1 MKRKLV
7 TLDSHA
13 YPTFYKEISETTSGV
28 QIKYNNNPFYIFCKN
43 FELVTAQV
51 YKFSKLKNDKQ
62 KGDQN
67 DKQNN
72 KQSLEDFCTLVAL
85 NLLNSYN
92 NDSAEENFT
101 TIVDFL
107 KKEFS
112 FPDSIIENSK
122 KEIEKEKKFLEYYY
136 DDVLEGSLKDQAKI
150 ALAKKIAKALAKPLT
165 VLNYVSFSKLL
176 LKFSALFGKCSD
188 NTINTVGVFVIGTIS
203 VLETANY
210 CDAFTLYEYLLNNRC
225 IFEEVEDEIKEICN
239 EFIGRTISYKYEDIP
254 ALAQENL
261 LCMDSITVGLKDE
274 NTGENSSKL
283 EKELHLVDKAD
294 RAPELSVASLLALGK
309 SKYNNAD
316 IETEGGKRRVDGRV
330 DGRLKEDVVK
340 DFFTYLKT
348 SLFINYENW
357 GISFYSMLNREQ
369 LRQRLT
375 YEMLANSLLGISTE
389 SRALAQDYTKQNGT
403 SALAK
408 IYTLLDYE
416 RLIVKF
422 LLDIYVDQ
430 IDPADLATSLNQ
442 AAEEYLKKQQEMDYK
457 DYRKNV
463 YDGKAYLD
471 VGDWKEE
478 DEEDEEE

>member
-13 YPTFYKEISETTSGV
+13 YPPFYAEISEKTSDV

-92 NDSAEENFT
+92 NDSAEEDFD
-101 TIVDFL
+101 TIVNFL
-107 KKEFS
+107 KKEFN
-112 FPDSIIENSK
+112 FPDSLITNSK
-122 KEIEKEKKFLEYYY
+122 EEIEKEKKFLKYYY
-136 DDVLEGSLKDQAKI
+136 DDVLEGAFRDHLEI

-165 VLNYVSFSKLL
+165 ALNYVSFSKLL

-203 VLETANY
+203 VLDTSNY
-210 CDAFTLYEYLLNNRC
+210 CDVFTLYEYLLNNRC

-261 LCMDSITVGLKDE
+261 LCIDSITVGLKDE
-274 NTGENSSKL
+274 DTGEISNKL
-283 EKELHLVDKAD
+283 EEKISLVDKAD

-309 SKYNNAD
+309 SKYND
-316 IETEGGKRRVDGRV
+316 DDRTEHNERRI
-330 DGRLKEDVVK
+330 DGRLKEDVTK

-375 YEMLANSLLGISTE
+375 YEMTVDSLLGDNTKS
-389 SRALAQDYTKQNGT
+389 SALAQNSTSQVGI

-408 IYTLLDYE
+408 IYTLLEYE
-416 RLIVKF
+416 RLVVKF
-422 LLDIYVDQ
+422 LLDTPVDPTSQ
-430 IDPADLATSLNQ
+430 EDIVTSLDQ

-478 DEEDEEE
+478 EEEEEEE

>member
-13 YPTFYKEISETTSGV
+13 YPMFYKEISETTSGV

-62 KGDQN
+62 
-67 DKQNN
+67 NN

-92 NDSAEENFT
+92 SDSAEEDFT

-122 KEIEKEKKFLEYYY
+122 KEIEKEKKFLKYYY
-136 DDVLEGSLKDQAKI
+136 DDVLGGSLRDQIEI

-210 CDAFTLYEYLLNNRC
+210 CDVFTLYEYLLNNRC
-225 IFEEVEDEIKEICN
+225 IFEEVEDEIKGICN
-239 EFIGRTISYKYEDIP
+239 EFIGRTINYKYEDIP

-261 LCMDSITVGLKDE
+261 LCMDNIIVGIKDK
-274 NTGENSSKL
+274 NTWENSNKL
-283 EKELHLVDKAD
+283 KNELHLVDRSD

-309 SKYNNAD
+309 SKYNND
-316 IETEGGKRRVDGRV
+316 DQPENRRRRA

-389 SRALAQDYTKQNGT
+389 SNALTQDSTKQNGT

-422 LLDIYVDQ
+422 LLDIYVDP

-478 DEEDEEE
+478 DEEDEEDEEE

>member
-13 YPTFYKEISETTSGV
+13 YPTFYKEISETTSGI

-62 KGDQN
+62 
-67 DKQNN
+67 NN
-72 KQSLEDFCTLVAL
+72 KQGLEDFCTLVAL

-92 NDSAEENFT
+92 NDSAEEDFA

-136 DDVLEGSLKDQAKI
+136 DDVLGGSLKDQAKI

-210 CDAFTLYEYLLNNRC
+210 CDVFTLYEYLLNNRC

-261 LCMDSITVGLKDE
+261 LCMDSIIVGLKDK
-274 NTGENSSKL
+274 NTWENSNKL

-309 SKYNNAD
+309 SNYNND
-316 IETEGGKRRVDGRV
+316 DQPENRRRRADGRA

-340 DFFTYLKT
+340 DFFTFLKS

-357 GISFYSMLNREQ
+357 GISLYSMLNREQ

-375 YEMLANSLLGISTE
+375 YEMLANSASQSGS
-389 SRALAQDYTKQNGT
+389 SALAQDSTKQNRT
-403 SALAK
+403 SALDK

-422 LLDIYVDQ
+422 LLDIYVDSV
-430 IDPADLATSLNQ
+430 DPVDLATSLNQ

-478 DEEDEEE
+478 DEEDEEDEEE

>member
-51 YKFSKLKNDKQ
+51 YKFSKLKN
-62 KGDQN
+62 N
-67 DKQNN
+67 KQNN
-72 KQSLEDFCTLVAL
+72 KQGLEDFCTLVAL

-92 NDSAEENFT
+92 NDSAEEDFA

-136 DDVLEGSLKDQAKI
+136 DDVLGGSLKDQAKI
-150 ALAKKIAKALAKPLT
+150 ALAKKIAKALAKPIT

-210 CDAFTLYEYLLNNRC
+210 CDVFTLYEYLLNNRC

-239 EFIGRTISYKYEDIP
+239 EFIGRAISYKYEDIP

-261 LCMDSITVGLKDE
+261 LCMDSITVGLKGK
-274 NTGENSSKL
+274 NTWENSNKL

-309 SKYNNAD
+309 SKYNND
-316 IETEGGKRRVDGRV
+316 YKTENRRRRADGRV

-340 DFFTYLKT
+340 DFFTFLKT

-357 GISFYSMLNREQ
+357 GISLYSMLNREQ

-389 SRALAQDYTKQNGT
+389 S

-422 LLDIYVDQ
+422 LLDIYVDP

-442 AAEEYLKKQQEMDYK
+442 AAEEYLKKQQEMDYN

-463 YDGKAYLD
+463 YDGKVYLD

-478 DEEDEEE
+478 DEEDDEEE

>member
-62 KGDQN
+62 
-67 DKQNN
+67 NN

-92 NDSAEENFT
+92 NDSAEEDFA

-122 KEIEKEKKFLEYYY
+122 KEIEKEKKFLKYYY
-136 DDVLEGSLKDQAKI
+136 DDVLGGSLKDQAKI

-210 CDAFTLYEYLLNNRC
+210 CDVFTLYEYLLNNHC
-225 IFEEVEDEIKEICN
+225 IFEEIEDEIKEICN

-316 IETEGGKRRVDGRV
+316 IEMEGGKRRV

-340 DFFTYLKT
+340 DFFTFLKT

-357 GISFYSMLNREQ
+357 GISLYSMLNREQ

-430 IDPADLATSLNQ
+430 IDPVDLATSLNQ

>member
-7 TLDSHA
+7 TLDSYA

-92 NDSAEENFT
+92 NDSAEEDFT

-122 KEIEKEKKFLEYYY
+122 KEIEKEKKFLKYYY
-136 DDVLEGSLKDQAKI
+136 DDVLGGSLRDQIEI
-150 ALAKKIAKALAKPLT
+150 ALAKKIAKALAKLLT

-210 CDAFTLYEYLLNNRC
+210 CDVFTLYEYLLNNRC
-225 IFEEVEDEIKEICN
+225 IFEEVEDEIKGICN
-239 EFIGRTISYKYEDIP
+239 EFIGRTINYKYGDIP

-309 SKYNNAD
+309 SKYNSNSHRAESD
-316 IETEGGKRRVDGRV
+316 TRRV

-348 SLFINYENW
+348 SLFIDYENW

-389 SRALAQDYTKQNGT
+389 S

-422 LLDIYVDQ
+422 LLDICWDP

-457 DYRKNV
+457 NYRKNV

>member
-62 KGDQN
+62 
-67 DKQNN
+67 NN
-72 KQSLEDFCTLVAL
+72 KQGLEDFCTLVAL

-92 NDSAEENFT
+92 NDSAEEDFA

-122 KEIEKEKKFLEYYY
+122 KEIEKEKKFLDYYY
-136 DDVLEGSLKDQAKI
+136 DDVLGGSLKDQAKI

-165 VLNYVSFSKLL
+165 VLNHVQFSKLL

-203 VLETANY
+203 VLEIANY
-210 CDAFTLYEYLLNNRC
+210 CDVFTLYEYLLNNHC
-225 IFEEVEDEIKEICN
+225 IFEEVEDEIKGICN

-283 EKELHLVDKAD
+283 EKELHLVDKAN

-316 IETEGGKRRVDGRV
+316 IETEGGKRRVDGR
-330 DGRLKEDVVK
+330 LKEDVVK
-340 DFFTYLKT
+340 DFFTFLKT

-357 GISFYSMLNREQ
+357 GISLYSMLNREQ

-389 SRALAQDYTKQNGT
+389 S

-422 LLDIYVDQ
+422 LLDIYVDP

-442 AAEEYLKKQQEMDYK
+442 AAEEYLKKQQEMDYN

-478 DEEDEEE
+478 DEEDDEEE

>member
-62 KGDQN
+62 
-67 DKQNN
+67 NN
-72 KQSLEDFCTLVAL
+72 KQGLEDFCTLVAL

-92 NDSAEENFT
+92 NDSAEEDFA

-136 DDVLEGSLKDQAKI
+136 DDVLGGSLKDQAKI

-165 VLNYVSFSKLL
+165 VLNHVQFSKLL

-203 VLETANY
+203 VLEIANY
-210 CDAFTLYEYLLNNRC
+210 CDVFTLYEYLLNNHC
-225 IFEEVEDEIKEICN
+225 IFEEVEDEIKGICN

-261 LCMDSITVGLKDE
+261 LCMDSITVGLKDK

-283 EKELHLVDKAD
+283 EKELHLVDKAN

-316 IETEGGKRRVDGRV
+316 IETEGGKRRVDGR
-330 DGRLKEDVVK
+330 LKEDVVK
-340 DFFTYLKT
+340 DFFTFLKT

-357 GISFYSMLNREQ
+357 GISLYSMLNREQ

-389 SRALAQDYTKQNGT
+389 S

-422 LLDIYVDQ
+422 LLDIYVDP

-442 AAEEYLKKQQEMDYK
+442 AAEEYLKKQQEMDYN

-478 DEEDEEE
+478 DEEDDEEE

>member
-62 KGDQN
+62 
-67 DKQNN
+67 NN
-72 KQSLEDFCTLVAL
+72 KQGLEDFCTLVAL

-92 NDSAEENFT
+92 NDSAEEDFA

-136 DDVLEGSLKDQAKI
+136 DDVLGGSLRDQIEI

-165 VLNYVSFSKLL
+165 VLNHVQFSKLL

-203 VLETANY
+203 VLEIANY
-210 CDAFTLYEYLLNNRC
+210 CDVFTLYEYLLNNHC
-225 IFEEVEDEIKEICN
+225 IFEEVEDEIKGICN

-283 EKELHLVDKAD
+283 EKELHLVDKAN

-316 IETEGGKRRVDGRV
+316 IETEGGKRRVDGR
-330 DGRLKEDVVK
+330 LKEDVVK
-340 DFFTYLKT
+340 DFFTFLKT

-357 GISFYSMLNREQ
+357 GISLYSMLNREQ

-375 YEMLANSLLGISTE
+375 YEMLANSLPGISTE
-389 SRALAQDYTKQNGT
+389 S

-422 LLDIYVDQ
+422 LLDIYVDP

-442 AAEEYLKKQQEMDYK
+442 AAEEYLKKQQEMDYN

-478 DEEDEEE
+478 DEEDDEEE

>member
-13 YPTFYKEISETTSGV
+13 YPTFYKEISETTSGI

-62 KGDQN
+62 
-67 DKQNN
+67 NN
-72 KQSLEDFCTLVAL
+72 KQGLEDFCTLVAL

-92 NDSAEENFT
+92 NDSAEEDFA

-136 DDVLEGSLKDQAKI
+136 DDVLGGSLRDQIEI

-225 IFEEVEDEIKEICN
+225 IFEEVEDEIKEICR

-309 SKYNNAD
+309 SKYNNDYKTENRRRRAD
-316 IETEGGKRRVDGRV
+316 GRADGRV

-340 DFFTYLKT
+340 DFFTFLKS

-357 GISFYSMLNREQ
+357 GISLYSMLNREQ

-389 SRALAQDYTKQNGT
+389 SSALAQDSVKQKGT

-422 LLDIYVDQ
+422 LLDIYVDP
-430 IDPADLATSLNQ
+430 IDPADPVTSLNQ

-478 DEEDEEE
+478 DEEDDEEE

>member
-62 KGDQN
+62 
-67 DKQNN
+67 NN
-72 KQSLEDFCTLVAL
+72 KQGLEDFCTLVAL

-92 NDSAEENFT
+92 NDSAEEDFA

-136 DDVLEGSLKDQAKI
+136 DDVLGGSLKDQAKI

-210 CDAFTLYEYLLNNRC
+210 CDVFTLYEYLLNNHC

-239 EFIGRTISYKYEDIP
+239 EFIGRTINYKYEDIP
-254 ALAQENL
+254 ALDQENL

-309 SKYNNAD
+309 SKYNND
-316 IETEGGKRRVDGRV
+316 YKTENRRRRADGRV

-340 DFFTYLKT
+340 DFFTFLKS

-357 GISFYSMLNREQ
+357 GISLYSMLNREQ

-389 SRALAQDYTKQNGT
+389 SSALAQDSVKQKGT

-422 LLDIYVDQ
+422 LLDIYVDP
-430 IDPADLATSLNQ
+430 IDPADPVTSLNQ

>member
-13 YPTFYKEISETTSGV
+13 YPTFYKEISETTSGI

-62 KGDQN
+62 
-67 DKQNN
+67 NN
-72 KQSLEDFCTLVAL
+72 KQGLEDFCTLVAL

-92 NDSAEENFT
+92 NDSAEEDFA

-136 DDVLEGSLKDQAKI
+136 DDVLGGSLKDQAKI

-210 CDAFTLYEYLLNNRC
+210 CDVFTLYEYLLNNRC

-316 IETEGGKRRVDGRV
+316 IETEGGKRRVDGR
-330 DGRLKEDVVK
+330 LKEDVVK
-340 DFFTYLKT
+340 DFFTFLKT

-357 GISFYSMLNREQ
+357 GISLYSMLNREQ

-430 IDPADLATSLNQ
+430 IDPVDLATSLNQ

>member
-62 KGDQN
+62 
-67 DKQNN
+67 NN

-92 NDSAEENFT
+92 SDSAEEDFT

-122 KEIEKEKKFLEYYY
+122 KEIEKEKKFLKYYY
-136 DDVLEGSLKDQAKI
+136 DDVLGGSLRDQIEI

-165 VLNYVSFSKLL
+165 VLNHVQFSKLL

-210 CDAFTLYEYLLNNRC
+210 CDVFTLYEYLLNNRC
-225 IFEEVEDEIKEICN
+225 IFEEVEDEIKEICS
-239 EFIGRTISYKYEDIP
+239 EFIGRTINYKYEDIP

-294 RAPELSVASLLALGK
+294 RAPELSVASLLASGK
-309 SKYNNAD
+309 SKYNSNSHRAESD
-316 IETEGGKRRVDGRV
+316 TRRV

-389 SRALAQDYTKQNGT
+389 SSALAQDYTKQNGT
-403 SALAK
+403 SALTK

-422 LLDIYVDQ
+422 LLDIYVDP

-478 DEEDEEE
+478 DEEDEEDEEE

>member
-62 KGDQN
+62 
-67 DKQNN
+67 NN
-72 KQSLEDFCTLVAL
+72 KQGLEDFCTLVAL

-92 NDSAEENFT
+92 NDSAEEDFA

-136 DDVLEGSLKDQAKI
+136 DDVLGGSLKDQAKI

-210 CDAFTLYEYLLNNRC
+210 CDVFTLYEYLLNNHC

-316 IETEGGKRRVDGRV
+316 IETEGGKRRVDGR
-330 DGRLKEDVVK
+330 LKEDVVK
-340 DFFTYLKT
+340 DFFTFLKT

-357 GISFYSMLNREQ
+357 GISLYSMLNREQ

-389 SRALAQDYTKQNGT
+389 S

-408 IYTLLDYE
+408 IYTMLDYE

-422 LLDIYVDQ
+422 LLDIYVDP
-430 IDPADLATSLNQ
+430 IDPVDLATSLNQ
-442 AAEEYLKKQQEMDYK
+442 AAEEYLKKQQEMDYN

-471 VGDWKEE
+471 VGDWKVE
-478 DEEDEEE
+478 DEEDDEEE

>member
-13 YPTFYKEISETTSGV
+13 YPTFYKEISETTSGI

-62 KGDQN
+62 
-67 DKQNN
+67 NN
-72 KQSLEDFCTLVAL
+72 KQGLEDFCTLVAL

-92 NDSAEENFT
+92 NDSAEEDFA

-136 DDVLEGSLKDQAKI
+136 DDVLGGSLKDQAKI

-210 CDAFTLYEYLLNNRC
+210 CDVFTLYEYLLNNHC

-294 RAPELSVASLLALGK
+294 RAPELSIASLLALGK
-309 SKYNNAD
+309 SKYNND
-316 IETEGGKRRVDGRV
+316 YKTENRRRRADGRV

-340 DFFTYLKT
+340 DFFTFLKS

-357 GISFYSMLNREQ
+357 GISLYSMLNREQ

-389 SRALAQDYTKQNGT
+389 SSALAQDSVKQKGT

-422 LLDIYVDQ
+422 LLDIYVDP
-430 IDPADLATSLNQ
+430 IDPADPVTSLNQ

>member
-13 YPTFYKEISETTSGV
+13 YPTFYKEISETTSGI

-62 KGDQN
+62 
-67 DKQNN
+67 NN
-72 KQSLEDFCTLVAL
+72 KQGLEDFCTLVAL

-92 NDSAEENFT
+92 NDSAEEDFA

-136 DDVLEGSLKDQAKI
+136 DDVLGGSLRDQIKI

-165 VLNYVSFSKLL
+165 VLNHVQFSKLL

-316 IETEGGKRRVDGRV
+316 IETEGGKRRVDGR
-330 DGRLKEDVVK
+330 LKEDVVK

-389 SRALAQDYTKQNGT
+389 SRALAQDSTKQNGT

-430 IDPADLATSLNQ
+430 IDSADLATSLNQ

-478 DEEDEEE
+478 DEEDDEEE

>member
-62 KGDQN
+62 
-67 DKQNN
+67 NN

-92 NDSAEENFT
+92 SDSAEEDFT

-122 KEIEKEKKFLEYYY
+122 KEIEKEKKFLKYYY
-136 DDVLEGSLKDQAKI
+136 DDVLGGSLRDQIEI

-210 CDAFTLYEYLLNNRC
+210 CDVFTLYEYLLNNRC
-225 IFEEVEDEIKEICN
+225 IFEEVEDEIKGICN
-239 EFIGRTISYKYEDIP
+239 EFIGRTINYKYEDIP

-261 LCMDSITVGLKDE
+261 LCMDNIIVGIKDK
-274 NTGENSSKL
+274 NTWENSNKL
-283 EKELHLVDKAD
+283 KNELHLVDRSD

-309 SKYNNAD
+309 SKYNND
-316 IETEGGKRRVDGRV
+316 DQPENRRRRADGRA

-389 SRALAQDYTKQNGT
+389 SNALAQDSTKQNGT
-403 SALAK
+403 STLAK

-422 LLDIYVDQ
+422 LLDIYVDP

-442 AAEEYLKKQQEMDYK
+442 AAEEYLKKQQEMDYT

-471 VGDWKEE
+471 VGDWKEDEE

>member
-7 TLDSHA
+7 TLDGHA
-13 YPTFYKEISETTSGV
+13 YSPFYKELSEETSGV

-43 FELVTAQV
+43 FELITAQV

-62 KGDQN
+62 N
-67 DKQNN
+67 SKQN
-72 KQSLEDFCTLVAL
+72 LEDFCTLVAL
-85 NLLNSYN
+85 NLLNSCSS
-92 NDSAEENFT
+92 DSVEEDFD
-101 TIVDFL
+101 TIVNFL

-112 FPDSIIENSK
+112 FPDSLITNSK
-122 KEIEKEKKFLEYYY
+122 EEIKKDKKFLKYYY
-136 DDVLEGSLKDQAKI
+136 DDVLEGAFRDHLEI
-150 ALAKKIAKALAKPLT
+150 ALAKKIAKALAKLLMA
-165 VLNYVSFSKLL
+165 LNHVQFSKVL
-176 LKFSALFGKCSD
+176 LKFSALFGKCSND
-188 NTINTVGVFVIGTIS
+188 THNIVGFFVVSTIS
-203 VLETANY
+203 VLDTSNY
-210 CDAFTLYEYLLNNRC
+210 CDVFTLYEYLLNNRN
-225 IFEEVEDEIKEICN
+225 IFKEVENEIKEICN
-239 EFIGRTISYKYEDIP
+239 EFIGRTINYKYEDIP

-261 LCMDSITVGLKDE
+261 LCIDSITVGLKDE
-274 NTGENSSKL
+274 NTGEISNKL
-283 EKELHLVDKAD
+283 EEKISLVDKAD
-294 RAPELSVASLLALGK
+294 RAPELSVAALVELGK
-309 SKYNNAD
+309 SKYDTRCSNSNR
-316 IETEGGKRRVDGRV
+316 TEHNERRI

-375 YEMLANSLLGISTE
+375 YEMTVDSLLGNNTKS
-389 SRALAQDYTKQNGT
+389 SALAQNSIKQKGT

-408 IYTLLDYE
+408 IYTLLEYE
-416 RLIVKF
+416 RLVVKS
-422 LLDIYVDQ
+422 LLDT
-430 IDPADLATSLNQ
+430 PADPTSQEDIVTSLDQ

-478 DEEDEEE
+478 EEEEEEE

>member
-62 KGDQN
+62 
-67 DKQNN
+67 NN
-72 KQSLEDFCTLVAL
+72 KQGLEDFCTLVAL

-92 NDSAEENFT
+92 NDSAEEDFA

-136 DDVLEGSLKDQAKI
+136 DDVLGGSLKDQAKI

-210 CDAFTLYEYLLNNRC
+210 CDVFTLYEYLLNNHC

-239 EFIGRTISYKYEDIP
+239 EFIGRTINYKYEDIP
-254 ALAQENL
+254 ALDQENL

-309 SKYNNAD
+309 SKYNND
-316 IETEGGKRRVDGRV
+316 YKTENRRRRVDGRV

-340 DFFTYLKT
+340 DFFTFLKT

-357 GISFYSMLNREQ
+357 GISLYSMLNREQ

-389 SRALAQDYTKQNGT
+389 SSALAQDSVKQKGT

-422 LLDIYVDQ
+422 LLDIYVDP

-442 AAEEYLKKQQEMDYK
+442 AAEEYLKKQQEMDYN

-478 DEEDEEE
+478 DEEDDEEE

>member
-92 NDSAEENFT
+92 NDSAEEDFT

-122 KEIEKEKKFLEYYY
+122 KEIEKEKKFLKYYY
-136 DDVLEGSLKDQAKI
+136 DDILGGSLRDQIEI

-165 VLNYVSFSKLL
+165 VLNHVQFSKLL

-210 CDAFTLYEYLLNNRC
+210 CDVFTLYEYLLNNRC
-225 IFEEVEDEIKEICN
+225 IFEEVEDEIKGICN
-239 EFIGRTISYKYEDIP
+239 EFIGRTVNYKYGDIP

-283 EKELHLVDKAD
+283 EKELHLVDKVD

-309 SKYNNAD
+309 SKYNSNSHRAESD
-316 IETEGGKRRVDGRV
+316 TRRV

-348 SLFINYENW
+348 SLFIDYENW

-389 SRALAQDYTKQNGT
+389 S

-422 LLDIYVDQ
+422 LLDICWDP

-457 DYRKNV
+457 NYRKNV

-478 DEEDEEE
+478 DEEE

>member
-62 KGDQN
+62 
-67 DKQNN
+67 NN
-72 KQSLEDFCTLVAL
+72 KQGLEDFCTLVAL

-92 NDSAEENFT
+92 NDSAEEDFA

-136 DDVLEGSLKDQAKI
+136 DDVLGGSLKDQAKI

-165 VLNYVSFSKLL
+165 VLNHVQFSKLL

-203 VLETANY
+203 VLEIANY
-210 CDAFTLYEYLLNNRC
+210 CDVFTLYEYLLNNHC
-225 IFEEVEDEIKEICN
+225 IFEEVEDEIKGICN

-283 EKELHLVDKAD
+283 EKELHLVDKAN

-316 IETEGGKRRVDGRV
+316 IETEGGKRRVDGR
-330 DGRLKEDVVK
+330 LKEDVVK
-340 DFFTYLKT
+340 DFFTFLKT

-357 GISFYSMLNREQ
+357 GISLYSMLNREQ

-389 SRALAQDYTKQNGT
+389 S

-422 LLDIYVDQ
+422 LLDIYVDP

-442 AAEEYLKKQQEMDYK
+442 AAEEYLKKQQEMDYN

-478 DEEDEEE
+478 DEEDDEEE

>member
-62 KGDQN
+62 
-67 DKQNN
+67 NN

-92 NDSAEENFT
+92 NDSAEEDFA

-136 DDVLEGSLKDQAKI
+136 DDVLGGSLRDQIEI
-150 ALAKKIAKALAKPLT
+150 ALAKKIAKALAKLLT

-210 CDAFTLYEYLLNNRC
+210 CDVFTLYEYLLNNRC
-225 IFEEVEDEIKEICN
+225 IFEEVEDEIKGICN
-239 EFIGRTISYKYEDIP
+239 EFIGRTVNYKYGDIP

-261 LCMDSITVGLKDE
+261 LCMDSITVGLKDK
-274 NTGENSSKL
+274 NTGENSNKL
-283 EKELHLVDKAD
+283 KNELHLVDKAD

-309 SKYNNAD
+309 SKYNDDDKPEN
-316 IETEGGKRRVDGRV
+316 RRRRA

-348 SLFINYENW
+348 SLFIDYENW

-375 YEMLANSLLGISTE
+375 YEMLANSLLGISIE
-389 SRALAQDYTKQNGT
+389 S

-422 LLDIYVDQ
+422 LLDICWDP

-471 VGDWKEE
+471 VGDWKE
-478 DEEDEEE
+478 DDDEEE

>member
-92 NDSAEENFT
+92 NDSAEEDFT

-122 KEIEKEKKFLEYYY
+122 KEIEKEKKFLKYYY
-136 DDVLEGSLKDQAKI
+136 DDVLGGSLRDQIEI
-150 ALAKKIAKALAKPLT
+150 ALAKKIAKALAKLLT

-210 CDAFTLYEYLLNNRC
+210 CDVFTLYEYLLNNRC
-225 IFEEVEDEIKEICN
+225 IFEEVEDEIKRICN
-239 EFIGRTISYKYEDIP
+239 EFIGRTVNYKYGDIP

-309 SKYNNAD
+309 SKYNSNSHRAESD
-316 IETEGGKRRVDGRV
+316 TRRV

-348 SLFINYENW
+348 SLFIDYENW

-389 SRALAQDYTKQNGT
+389 S

-422 LLDIYVDQ
+422 LLDICWDP
-430 IDPADLATSLNQ
+430 INPADLAISLNQ

-457 DYRKNV
+457 NYRKNV

>member
-13 YPTFYKEISETTSGV
+13 YPTFYKEISETTSGI

-62 KGDQN
+62 
-67 DKQNN
+67 NN
-72 KQSLEDFCTLVAL
+72 KQGLEDFCTLVAL

-92 NDSAEENFT
+92 NDSAEEDFA

-136 DDVLEGSLKDQAKI
+136 DDVLGGSLKDQAKI

-225 IFEEVEDEIKEICN
+225 IFEEVEDEIKEICS
-239 EFIGRTISYKYEDIP
+239 EFIGRTINYKYEDIP
-254 ALAQENL
+254 ALDQENL
-261 LCMDSITVGLKDE
+261 LCMDSIIVGIKDK
-274 NTGENSSKL
+274 NTWENSSKL

-316 IETEGGKRRVDGRV
+316 IETEGGKRRVDGR
-330 DGRLKEDVVK
+330 LKEDVVK
-340 DFFTYLKT
+340 DFFTFLKT

-357 GISFYSMLNREQ
+357 GISLYSMLNREQ

-430 IDPADLATSLNQ
+430 IDPVDLATSLNQ

>member
-62 KGDQN
+62 
-67 DKQNN
+67 NN
-72 KQSLEDFCTLVAL
+72 KQGLEDFCTLVAL

-92 NDSAEENFT
+92 NDSAEEDFA

-136 DDVLEGSLKDQAKI
+136 DDVLGGSLKDQAKI

-210 CDAFTLYEYLLNNRC
+210 CDVFTLYEYLLNNHC

-316 IETEGGKRRVDGRV
+316 IKTEGGKRRVDGRV

-375 YEMLANSLLGISTE
+375 YEMLANSFLGISTE
-389 SRALAQDYTKQNGT
+389 SSALAQDSTKQNGT

-422 LLDIYVDQ
+422 LLDICWDP

-478 DEEDEEE
+478 DEEDDEEE

>member
-62 KGDQN
+62 KGEQN

-92 NDSAEENFT
+92 NDSAEEDFT

-122 KEIEKEKKFLEYYY
+122 KEIEKEKKFIEYCYG
-136 DDVLEGSLKDQAKI
+136 DVLGGSLKDQIAV
-150 ALAKKIAKALAKPLT
+150 ALAKKTAKALAKLLT
-165 VLNYVSFSKLL
+165 VLNHVQLSKLL

-210 CDAFTLYEYLLNNRC
+210 CDVFTLYEYLLNNRC
-225 IFEEVEDEIKEICN
+225 IFEEVEDEIKGICN
-239 EFIGRTISYKYEDIP
+239 EFIGRTINYKYEDIP

-261 LCMDSITVGLKDE
+261 LCMDNIIVGIKDK
-274 NTGENSSKL
+274 NTWENSNKL
-283 EKELHLVDKAD
+283 KNELHLVDRSD

-309 SKYNNAD
+309 SKYNND
-316 IETEGGKRRVDGRV
+316 DQPENRRRRA

-389 SRALAQDYTKQNGT
+389 SNASAQDSTKQNGT

-422 LLDIYVDQ
+422 LLDIYVDP
-430 IDPADLATSLNQ
+430 IDPTDLVTSLNQ

-478 DEEDEEE
+478 DEEDEEDEEE

>member
-62 KGDQN
+62 
-67 DKQNN
+67 NN
-72 KQSLEDFCTLVAL
+72 KQGLEDFCTLVAL

-92 NDSAEENFT
+92 NDSAEEDFA

-136 DDVLEGSLKDQAKI
+136 DDVLGGSLKDQAKI

-210 CDAFTLYEYLLNNRC
+210 CDVFTLYEYLLNNHC

-261 LCMDSITVGLKDE
+261 LCMDNIIVGIKDK
-274 NTGENSSKL
+274 NTWENSNKL

-316 IETEGGKRRVDGRV
+316 IETEGGKRRVDGR
-330 DGRLKEDVVK
+330 LKEDVVK
-340 DFFTYLKT
+340 DFFTFLKT

-357 GISFYSMLNREQ
+357 GISLYSMLNREQ

-389 SRALAQDYTKQNGT
+389 S

-422 LLDIYVDQ
+422 LLDIYVDP

-442 AAEEYLKKQQEMDYK
+442 AAEEYLKKQQEMDYN

-478 DEEDEEE
+478 DEEDDEEE

>member
-62 KGDQN
+62 
-67 DKQNN
+67 NN
-72 KQSLEDFCTLVAL
+72 KQGLEDFCTLVAL

-92 NDSAEENFT
+92 NDSAEEDFA

-136 DDVLEGSLKDQAKI
+136 DDVLGGSLKDQAKI

-210 CDAFTLYEYLLNNRC
+210 CDVFTLYEYLLNNHC

-309 SKYNNAD
+309 SKYNND
-316 IETEGGKRRVDGRV
+316 YKTQNRRRRADGRV

-340 DFFTYLKT
+340 DFFTFLKS

-357 GISFYSMLNREQ
+357 GISLYSMLNREQ

-389 SRALAQDYTKQNGT
+389 SSALAQDSVKQKGT

-422 LLDIYVDQ
+422 LLDIYVDP
-430 IDPADLATSLNQ
+430 IDPADPVTSLNQ

>member
-62 KGDQN
+62 
-67 DKQNN
+67 NN
-72 KQSLEDFCTLVAL
+72 KQGLEDFCTLVAL

-92 NDSAEENFT
+92 NDSAEEDFA

-136 DDVLEGSLKDQAKI
+136 DDVLGGSLKDQAKI

-210 CDAFTLYEYLLNNRC
+210 CDVFTLYEYLLNNHC

-309 SKYNNAD
+309 SKYNND
-316 IETEGGKRRVDGRV
+316 YKTENRRRRADGRV

-340 DFFTYLKT
+340 DFFTFLKS

-357 GISFYSMLNREQ
+357 GISLYSMLNREQ

-389 SRALAQDYTKQNGT
+389 SSALAQDSVKQKGT

-422 LLDIYVDQ
+422 LLDIYVDP
-430 IDPADLATSLNQ
+430 IDPADPVTSLNQ

>member
-62 KGDQN
+62 
-67 DKQNN
+67 NN
-72 KQSLEDFCTLVAL
+72 KQGLEDFCTLVAL

-92 NDSAEENFT
+92 NDSAEEDFA

-136 DDVLEGSLKDQAKI
+136 DDVLGGSLKDQAKI

-210 CDAFTLYEYLLNNRC
+210 CDVFTLYEYLLNNHC
-225 IFEEVEDEIKEICN
+225 IFEEIEDEIKEICN

-316 IETEGGKRRVDGRV
+316 IETEGGKRRVDGR
-330 DGRLKEDVVK
+330 LKEDVVK
-340 DFFTYLKT
+340 DFFTFLKT

-357 GISFYSMLNREQ
+357 GISLYSMLNREQ

-430 IDPADLATSLNQ
+430 IDSADLATSLNQ

-478 DEEDEEE
+478 DEEDDEEE

>member
-62 KGDQN
+62 
-67 DKQNN
+67 NN
-72 KQSLEDFCTLVAL
+72 KQGLEDFCTLVAL

-92 NDSAEENFT
+92 NDSAEEDFA

-136 DDVLEGSLKDQAKI
+136 DDVLGGSLKDQAKI

-165 VLNYVSFSKLL
+165 VLNHVQFSKLL

-203 VLETANY
+203 VLEIANY
-210 CDAFTLYEYLLNNRC
+210 CDVFILYEYLLNNHC
-225 IFEEVEDEIKEICN
+225 IFEEVEDEIKGICN

-283 EKELHLVDKAD
+283 EKELHLVDKAN

-316 IETEGGKRRVDGRV
+316 IETEGGKRRVDGR
-330 DGRLKEDVVK
+330 LKEDVVK
-340 DFFTYLKT
+340 DFFTFLKT

-357 GISFYSMLNREQ
+357 GISLYSMLNREQ

-389 SRALAQDYTKQNGT
+389 S

-422 LLDIYVDQ
+422 LLDIYVDP

-442 AAEEYLKKQQEMDYK
+442 AAEEYLKKQQEMDYN

-478 DEEDEEE
+478 DEEDDEEE

>member
-62 KGDQN
+62 
-67 DKQNN
+67 NN
-72 KQSLEDFCTLVAL
+72 KQGLEDFCTLVAL

-92 NDSAEENFT
+92 NDSAEEDFA

-136 DDVLEGSLKDQAKI
+136 DDVLGGSLKDQAKI

-210 CDAFTLYEYLLNNRC
+210 CDVFTLYEYLLNNHC

-375 YEMLANSLLGISTE
+375 YEMLANSFLGISTE
-389 SRALAQDYTKQNGT
+389 SSALAQDSTKQNGT

-422 LLDIYVDQ
+422 LLDICWDP

-478 DEEDEEE
+478 DEEDDEEE

>member
-62 KGDQN
+62 
-67 DKQNN
+67 NN
-72 KQSLEDFCTLVAL
+72 KQGLEDFCTLVAL

-92 NDSAEENFT
+92 NDSAEEDFA

-136 DDVLEGSLKDQAKI
+136 DDVLGGSLKDQAKI

-165 VLNYVSFSKLL
+165 VLNHVQLSKLL

-203 VLETANY
+203 VLEIANY
-210 CDAFTLYEYLLNNRC
+210 CDVFTLYEYLLNNHC
-225 IFEEVEDEIKEICN
+225 IFEEVEDEIKGICN

-283 EKELHLVDKAD
+283 EKELHLVDKAN

-316 IETEGGKRRVDGRV
+316 IETEGGKRRVDGR
-330 DGRLKEDVVK
+330 LKEDVVK
-340 DFFTYLKT
+340 DFFTFLKT

-357 GISFYSMLNREQ
+357 GISLYSMLNREQ

-389 SRALAQDYTKQNGT
+389 S

-422 LLDIYVDQ
+422 LLDIYVDP

-442 AAEEYLKKQQEMDYK
+442 AAEEYLKKQQEMDYN

-478 DEEDEEE
+478 DEEDDEEE

>member
-62 KGDQN
+62 
-67 DKQNN
+67 NN
-72 KQSLEDFCTLVAL
+72 KQGLEDFCTLVAL

-92 NDSAEENFT
+92 NDSAEEDFA

-136 DDVLEGSLKDQAKI
+136 DDVLGGSLKDQAKI

-165 VLNYVSFSKLL
+165 VLNHVQFSKLL

-203 VLETANY
+203 VLEIANY
-210 CDAFTLYEYLLNNRC
+210 CDVFTLYEYLLNNHC
-225 IFEEVEDEIKEICN
+225 IFEEVEDEIKGICN

-283 EKELHLVDKAD
+283 EKELHLVDKAN
-294 RAPELSVASLLALGK
+294 RAPELSVVSLLALGK

-316 IETEGGKRRVDGRV
+316 IETEGGKRRVDGR
-330 DGRLKEDVVK
+330 LKEDVVK
-340 DFFTYLKT
+340 DFFTFLKT

-357 GISFYSMLNREQ
+357 GISLYSMLNREQ

-389 SRALAQDYTKQNGT
+389 S

-422 LLDIYVDQ
+422 LLDIYVDP

-442 AAEEYLKKQQEMDYK
+442 AAEEYLKKQQEMDYN

-478 DEEDEEE
+478 DEEDDEEE

>member
-92 NDSAEENFT
+92 NDSAEEDFT

-122 KEIEKEKKFLEYYY
+122 KEIEKEKKFLKYYY
-136 DDVLEGSLKDQAKI
+136 DDVLGGSLRDQIEI
-150 ALAKKIAKALAKPLT
+150 ALAKKIAKALAKLLT
-165 VLNYVSFSKLL
+165 VLNHVQFSKLL

-210 CDAFTLYEYLLNNRC
+210 CDVFTLYEYLLNNRC
-225 IFEEVEDEIKEICN
+225 IFEEVEDEIKGICN
-239 EFIGRTISYKYEDIP
+239 EFIGRNINYKYGDIP

-261 LCMDSITVGLKDE
+261 LCIDSILVGLKDE
-274 NTGENSSKL
+274 NTGEISNKL
-283 EKELHLVDKAD
+283 EKKISLVDKAD
-294 RAPELSVASLLALGK
+294 RAPELSVAALVELGK
-309 SKYNNAD
+309 SKYNND
-316 IETEGGKRRVDGRV
+316 DHRTESDKRRV
-330 DGRLKEDVVK
+330 DGRLKEDVTK

-375 YEMLANSLLGISTE
+375 YEMTVDSLLGNNTKS
-389 SRALAQDYTKQNGT
+389 SALAQNSIKQKGT

-408 IYTLLDYE
+408 IYTLLEYE
-416 RLIVKF
+416 RLVFKY
-422 LLDIYVDQ
+422 LLDTPVDPTSQ
-430 IDPADLATSLNQ
+430 EDLVTSLDH
-442 AAEEYLKKQQEMDYK
+442 AAEEYLKKQQEMGYK

-478 DEEDEEE
+478 EEE

>member
-13 YPTFYKEISETTSGV
+13 YPTFYKEISETTSGI

-62 KGDQN
+62 
-67 DKQNN
+67 NN
-72 KQSLEDFCTLVAL
+72 KQGLEDFCTLVAL

-92 NDSAEENFT
+92 NDSAEEDFA

-136 DDVLEGSLKDQAKI
+136 DDVLGGSLRDQIKI

-165 VLNYVSFSKLL
+165 VLNHVQFSKLL

-389 SRALAQDYTKQNGT
+389 SRALAQDSTKQNGT

-430 IDPADLATSLNQ
+430 IDSADLATSLNQ

-478 DEEDEEE
+478 DEEDDEEE